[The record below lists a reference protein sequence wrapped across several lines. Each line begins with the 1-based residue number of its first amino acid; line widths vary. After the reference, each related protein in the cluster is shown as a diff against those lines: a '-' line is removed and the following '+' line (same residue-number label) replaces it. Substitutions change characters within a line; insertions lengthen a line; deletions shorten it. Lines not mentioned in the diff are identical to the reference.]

1 MAITRM
7 EIEGFG
13 MSATELLAKAV
24 AGTGVT
30 GLIADVMPRK
40 GVTFK
45 LDHELLTIIDGYAKR
60 AKTSRTAIVEIMLW
74 SSVKEIEKI
83 SEQQLEMKEIYESET
98 GNPYHGGE
106 DFKVVASASDADLK
120 KSLKKPVKKGAKK

>member
-1 MAITRM
+1 MAITRR

-24 AGTGVT
+24 SGTGV
-30 GLIADVMPRK
+30 ADLVADIMPRK

-45 LDHELLTIIDGYAKR
+45 LDHELLTTIDSYAKR
-60 AKTSRTAIVEIMLW
+60 ARTSRTAIVEIMLW
-74 SSVKEIEKI
+74 SAVKEIEKI

-98 GNPYHGGE
+98 CEQYGGGE
-106 DFKVVASASDADLK
+106 EFQPA
-120 KSLKKPVKKGAKK
+120 KPVKKSVKKAVKK

>member
-1 MAITRM
+1 MAITRR

-24 AGTGVT
+24 GGTGVAE
-30 GLIADVMPRK
+30 LVADIMPRK

-45 LDHELLTIIDGYAKR
+45 LDHELLTIIDSYAAR

-74 SSVKEIEKI
+74 SAVKEIEKI
-83 SEQQLEMKEIYESET
+83 SEQQLEMKEIYEAET
-98 GNPYHGGE
+98 GKKYGGGKK
-106 DFKVVASASDADLK
+106 FKEL
-120 KSLKKPVKKGAKK
+120 KPVEQAVKK

>member
-1 MAITRM
+1 MAITRR
-7 EIEGFG
+7 EIESFG

-24 AGTGVT
+24 SGTGV
-30 GLIADVMPRK
+30 ADLVADIMPRK

-45 LDHELLTIIDGYAKR
+45 LDHELLTTIDGYAKR

-74 SSVKEIEKI
+74 SAVKEIEKI

-98 GNPYHGGE
+98 GEPYGGGE
-106 DFKVVASASDADLK
+106 EFQPL
-120 KSLKKPVKKGAKK
+120 KPVKKTVKKAVKK